1 MLSPSARL
9 TRRPCTVSTPI
20 NAAMIYVFVNECG
33 DPFKREGIARMIQR
47 AELIVCSAERVSQI
61 SLHGAVS
68 GGLRL
73 GFLRLRWQLKDGG
86 LLPWH

>member
-1 MLSPSARL
+1 M
-9 TRRPCTVSTPI
+9 T
-20 NAAMIYVFVNECG
+20 YVFVNECG

-86 LLPWH
+86 LLPWY